1 MANKIL
7 SQKLTNFQENA
18 KHFSPI
24 GQTKMK
30 KTGNV
35 QCWQECGE
43 SGIDIN
49 IKKNTKTQL
58 LWRGLFFQQQKSQ

>member
-24 GQTKMK
+24 GQAKMK

-49 IKKNTKTQL
+49 IKTTTTTQL
-58 LWRGLFFQQQKSQ
+58 LWRGLFFQQQKS